1 MQFNCFVFI
10 RDDSCEFVSIR
21 DLHFS
26 VSHNVSAVKLVKL
39 PLALVDNN
47 NMSIEPSTMP
57 TLEERCD
64 TFDINDRRR
73 RPRLLSRTTGWVF
86 LGDDDHAPAREI
98 LVVDVS
104 RLGVGF
110 VSETKLDE
118 GFVCRVRIGF
128 GPRRLARRLKISN
141 CRKNEQGTFVI
152 GGEFV

>member
-1 MQFNCFVFI
+1 TEV
-10 RDDSCEFVSIR
+10 
-21 DLHFS
+21 H
-26 VSHNVSAVKLVKL
+26 VKIVKL
-39 PLALVDNN
+39 PRAPVDKQD
-47 NMSIEPSTMP
+47 MSIQPSTAP
-57 TLEERCD
+57 TLEERVE
-64 TFDINDRRR
+64 TFEINDRRR

-118 GFVCRVRIGF
+118 GFVCRIRIGF
-128 GPRRLARRLKISN
+128 GPRRLARRLKIVN
-141 CRKNEQGTFVI
+141 LRANEDGTFTI

>member
-1 MQFNCFVFI
+1 V
-10 RDDSCEFVSIR
+10 
-21 DLHFS
+21 H
-26 VSHNVSAVKLVKL
+26 VKIVKL
-39 PLALVDNN
+39 PRAPVDKQD
-47 NMSIEPSTMP
+47 MSIQPSTAP
-57 TLEERCD
+57 TLEERVE
-64 TFDINDRRR
+64 TFEINDRRR

-118 GFVCRVRIGF
+118 GFVCRIRIGF
-128 GPRRLARRLKISN
+128 GPRRLARRLKIVN
-141 CRKNEQGTFVI
+141 LRANEDGTFTI

>member
-1 MQFNCFVFI
+1 M
-10 RDDSCEFVSIR
+10 SIR
-21 DLHFS
+21 
-26 VSHNVSAVKLVKL
+26 
-39 PLALVDNN
+39 
-47 NMSIEPSTMP
+47 PSTAP
-57 TLEERCD
+57 TLEERFE

-86 LGDDDHAPAREI
+86 LGDDDHAPSREI

-110 VSETKLDE
+110 LSETELE
-118 GFVCRVRIGF
+118 PGSICRVRIGF

-141 CRKNEQGTFVI
+141 CRTNDDGTFLV

>member
-1 MQFNCFVFI
+1 M
-10 RDDSCEFVSIR
+10 
-21 DLHFS
+21 H
-26 VSHNVSAVKLVKL
+26 VKIVKL
-39 PLALVDNN
+39 PRAPVDKQD
-47 NMSIEPSTMP
+47 MSIQPSTAP
-57 TLEERCD
+57 TLEERVE
-64 TFDINDRRR
+64 TFEINDRRR

-118 GFVCRVRIGF
+118 GFVCRIRIGF
-128 GPRRLARRLKISN
+128 GPRRLARRLKIVN
-141 CRKNEQGTFVI
+141 LRANEDGTFTI

>member
-1 MQFNCFVFI
+1 
-10 RDDSCEFVSIR
+10 
-21 DLHFS
+21 
-26 VSHNVSAVKLVKL
+26 
-39 PLALVDNN
+39 
-47 NMSIEPSTMP
+47 MSILPSTAP
-57 TLEERCD
+57 TLEERGD

-110 VSETKLDE
+110 HSETQMDT
-118 GFVCRVRIGF
+118 GFICRIRIGF

-141 CRKNEQGTFVI
+141 CRQNDDGTFSI